1 MFFFASVVQAGIVAL
16 GLLGASPQLPRIGA
30 ASRFPVSVIRVLA
43 VEGGYV
49 EHRVDPGG
57 ATKHGVTRARL
68 AQHRGRPVTKA
79 EVRGLTI
86 AEAVAI
92 YRTLYWDALA
102 ADELP
107 PGVDHALF
115 DFAVHSGVPRA
126 ARALQRA
133 LGVADDGRIGRA
145 TIAAAREA
153 DATLMLG
160 RLCAE
165 RRAFMSG
172 LSTWRT
178 FGRGWSARM
187 NAVEACGPAHAAVQ
201 TAAAGSPGGET
212 RR

>member
-1 MFFFASVVQAGIVAL
+1 M
-16 GLLGASPQLPRIGA
+16 
-30 ASRFPVSVIRVLA
+30 
-43 VEGGYV
+43 
-49 EHRVDPGG
+49 
-57 ATKHGVTRARL
+57 
-68 AQHRGRPVTKA
+68 
-79 EVRGLTI
+79 RGLTI

-107 PGVDHALF
+107 PGLDHALF

-133 LGVADDGRIGRA
+133 LGVADDGRIGPA
-145 TIAAAREA
+145 TIAAARQA
-153 DATLMLG
+153 DAMLMLG

-178 FGRGWSARM
+178 FGKGWSARM
-187 NAVEACGPAHAAVQ
+187 NAVEACGPAPAAMQ
-201 TAAAGSPGGET
+201 TAAAGSPGAVT

>member
-1 MFFFASVVQAGIVAL
+1 MFLFASVVQAGIVAL
-16 GLLGASPQLPRIGA
+16 GLVGFPPQPPRSVA
-30 ASRFPVSVIRVLA
+30 ASRFAGSVVRVLA

-107 PGVDHALF
+107 PGLDHALF

-126 ARALQRA
+126 ARALQRT
-133 LGVADDGRIGRA
+133 LGVADDGPA
-145 TIAAAREA
+145 TIAAARQA
-153 DATLMLG
+153 DAMLMLE

-178 FGRGWSARM
+178 FGKGWSARM
-187 NAVEACGPAHAAVQ
+187 NAVEACGPAPVAMQ